1 MSPTPKAAAMPTI
14 VVAACLAAAPL
25 LFAAA
30 DLRSGVALG
39 GTVAAT
45 LCALHAVLAT
55 TRDEPAGPYA
65 QALWSSV
72 VAAAASW
79 LLAAWLPL
87 PAAAFALLP
96 LAAANPLWWH
106 GRDGAVS
113 LRLGIALALAPVAIG
128 AAREAAAAVMHAT
141 SGPPLAE
148 FAHWLVSP
156 PGLLFAAALVAA
168 VYNAIVHSNGK
179 PPTA

>member
-1 MSPTPKAAAMPTI
+1 MSPTRTATPTF

-25 LFAAA
+25 LLAAS

-39 GTVAAT
+39 GAVAAT
-45 LCALHAVLAT
+45 LCALHAALAA
-55 TRDEPAGPYA
+55 TRNEPAGPYA

-72 VAAAASW
+72 VAAAASC

-106 GRDGAVS
+106 GRDEAAS
-113 LRLGIALALAPVAIG
+113 LRLSLALALAPVVIG
-128 AAREAAAAVMHAT
+128 AAREAVAVTQTA
-141 SGPPLAE
+141 SASPLAD
-148 FAHWLVSP
+148 FAYWLVSP
-156 PGLLFAAALVAA
+156 QGLLFAAALVAA
-168 VYNAIVHSNGK
+168 AYNAIFRRTGE